1 MKIKSDRKLINL
13 VILALF
19 LMVTALS
26 GTTPAM
32 AEPAALPAAAP
43 SAQDSVQITFGMD
56 MHQRTDRFTQFLTCV
71 ANDDVIP
78 DVVAQGGD
86 FNNVSTSG
94 KTYDSSDIDP
104 IVEAVFS
111 DVDKIYTQGN
121 NDHPDLIGK
130 GNFVKTGKVY
140 EKDSYI
146 IYPINE
152 IDFPLK
158 QHTFYNGTPAEKE
171 ATANETIENLKTFL
185 EDQKDTGAGKVIF
198 ILSHVP
204 LHQARNDN
212 PYGYAMALM
221 LNNVIDNDLDVVF
234 LWGHNHTQDATQ
246 NYKNRNE
253 QVTFNDNGTGRTL
266 NIKFIY
272 AAAGYINGSS
282 TNTSVIDS
290 GTVATVTDTEIILTR
305 YRRDNC
311 NKTETL
317 TATRYSSQSTDLT
330 GVSISGTPK
339 VGQTLTSALIPAGA
353 SATYQWQSAAAL
365 GGPFATITG
374 ATDSTYTL
382 AAGDLERYIRVK
394 ATGPGSNPIIVTSN
408 VLGPVTATTS
418 TIYRLTDKLEA
429 GKKYLIVSQQIAD
442 PGYILAHDNKTGEDT
457 HKSVPVTINA
467 DTAGNYIEASPALA
481 NGVWTAVSKTSGFQ
495 LKNGDYYIQASTSD
509 SKIFI
514 QKEEYS
520 QHWNYNTSSGSSTGV
535 NELWMKGTE
544 NHILHFSTSG
554 APGTNVFYS
563 ARTEKQHSG
572 APNPIDAD
580 KLAYIFVEEEGAV
593 QPTEITSVAI
603 ADIDAPVALVDPDTT
618 ASVAATPPAGIASS
632 TAAVSWDPAHASFA
646 YSTVYTASVTLTAA
660 QGYAFTNTTSAT
672 VNGQT
677 ATSVTLNGD
686 GTLTVTFTFSETEDA
701 PSNTHAIALKA
712 GWNLVSF
719 NLIPNDDNSI
729 EVILAD
735 IFDDVLLVYAWDATE
750 AGSWMRYA
758 PLAGFGNSLA
768 ALDNTMGFWIN
779 MKKDATLTITGTQPT
794 GTDITLYE
802 GWNLIGY
809 PVQNADAIP
818 DALTAIDNK
827 YDLILAY
834 KAFDTEDPWK
844 LYDPDAP
851 NYANDLATMAP
862 GWGYWIHI
870 TETTAF
876 DWSLPY

>member
-13 VILALF
+13 VILVLF

-26 GTTPAM
+26 GTTPAT

-56 MHQRTDRFTQFLTCV
+56 MHQNTGRFTEFLTCV

-94 KTYDSSDIDP
+94 KTYDSNDIDP
-104 IVEAVFS
+104 IVEAVFPNA
-111 DVDKIYTQGN
+111 VKIYTQGN
-121 NDHPDLIGK
+121 NDHPDLIET
-130 GNFVKTGKVY
+130 GNFVKTGKAY
-140 EKDSYI
+140 EKDGYI
-146 IYPINE
+146 IYAINE
-152 IDFPLK
+152 IDFPLTSF
-158 QHTFYNGTPAEKE
+158 TFFDGTSDEAK
-171 ATANETIENLKTFL
+171 ATANKTIGDLKNFL
-185 EDQKDTGAGKVIF
+185 EEQKDTGAGKVIF

-204 LHQARNDN
+204 LHRARNDN

-282 TNTSVIDS
+282 TNTSVTDS
-290 GTVATVTDTEIILTR
+290 GTVATVTDTQIILTR
-305 YRRDNC
+305 YRRSNC
-311 NKTETL
+311 SKTETL

-330 GVSISGTPK
+330 GVAITGTPA
-339 VGQTLTSALIPAGA
+339 VGKTLTSALIPGGA
-353 SATYQWQSAAAL
+353 TATYQWQSADDEE
-365 GGPFATITG
+365 GDFEDIPDATG
-374 ATDSTYTL
+374 NTYLL
-382 AAGDLERYIRVK
+382 AAGDLGRYIRLQ
-394 ATGPGSNPIIVTSN
+394 ATGSGSTFTSN

-418 TIYRLTDKLEA
+418 TIYRLTNTLEA

-580 KLAYIFVEEEGAV
+580 KLAYIYVEEEGAV
-593 QPTEITSVAI
+593 QPTAITSVAV
-603 ADIDAPVALVDPDTT
+603 ADIDAPVALAAPDTT
-618 ASVAATPPAGIASS
+618 ASVPSS
-632 TAAVSWDPAHASFA
+632 TYTAGSVSWTPNHDPFE

-660 QGYAFTNTTSAT
+660 DGYAFTGDTSAT
-672 VNGQT
+672 VNGDP
-677 ATSVTLNGD
+677 ATSVTVNQD
-686 GTLTVTFTFSETEDA
+686 GTLTVTFTFPETGDA

-719 NLIPNDDNSI
+719 NLIPDDDSI

-735 IFDDVLLVYAWDATE
+735 IVDDVILVYAWDATKE
-750 AGSWMRYA
+750 DSWMRYA

-779 MKKDATLTITGTQPT
+779 MKKDATLTVTGTPPPD
-794 GTDITLYE
+794 TDITLYE

-809 PVQNADAIP
+809 PIQNADAIP
-818 DALTAIDNK
+818 DALTAIDGK

-870 TETTAF
+870 TEETTAF
-876 DWSLPY
+876 DWSIPY